1 MLDLSVVI
9 LSYNEEIHIQR
20 CIESVTGIA
29 QKVYLVDSFSTDRTI
44 EIASGQGAEI
54 YRKKWENN
62 HSKQFNW
69 ALDHLPIRTKWV
81 LRLDSD
87 EYLTPELV
95 EELKV
100 KLPVLDQSIT
110 GVVLPLRR
118 VFLNRTIKRGTGTVK
133 LLRIFQYGKG
143 RCEQRWMDE
152 HIQLSEGET
161 IEFTNEFAD
170 HNLNSLV
177 WWTTK
182 HRGYAIREAV
192 VFLDLELGL
201 LDKDNSNLRLSKHAA
216 AKRRIKTRYAR
227 HHLFWRS
234 FFYFVYRYFVR
245 LGFLEGKE
253 GFLWHFLQGCWY
265 RMLVD
270 AMIFEIKGACG
281 TDREKIREYIK
292 VNYSIEIPTS

>member
-20 CIESVTGIA
+20 CIESVSGIA

-44 EIASGQGAEI
+44 ELASGQGAEI
-54 YRKKWENN
+54 YQNKWENN

-69 ALDHLPIRTKWV
+69 ALDQLPIRTKWV

-100 KLPVLDQSIT
+100 KLPGLDQSIT

-170 HNLNSLV
+170 HNLNNLV

-182 HRGYAIREAV
+182 HRGYAIREAI
-192 VFLDLELGL
+192 DL
-201 LDKDNSNLRLSKHAA
+201 LDMELCLLEKENSNHRLSTHAA
-216 AKRRIKTRYAR
+216 AKRWKKIRYAR
-227 HHLFWRS
+227 QHLFWRS
-234 FFYFVYRYFVR
+234 FFYFFYRYFIR
-245 LGFLEGKE
+245 LGFTEGKE

-265 RMLVD
+265 RTLVD
-270 AMIFEIKGACG
+270 AMIFEIKDACG
-281 TDREKIREYIK
+281 TDRQKIRDYIR
-292 VNYSIEIPTS
+292 VNYSIELPSR